1 MWLSLMGRATT
12 RAESHRAFGTRRA
25 DWIPPDEV
33 AVVDVLRRMLGRQT
47 VRQASRRYSSAASF
61 AAACRRR
68 LQTSDALLVAA
79 TCRLRIERIAA
90 RHAFVV
96 TGCEFDSLQ
105 VLDSLGPAPMSS
117 RPANASILA
126 SRARHRFVPVA
137 GARWDIDLAH
147 PIALIGSS

>member
-12 RAESHRAFGTRRA
+12 RAEAHRAFGTRRVG
-25 DWIPPDEV
+25 WIPPDE
-33 AVVDVLRRMLGRQT
+33 AAIVDVLRRMLGSQP
-47 VRQASRRYSSAASF
+47 VRQASRRYGCAASF
-61 AAACRRR
+61 VAACRRR
-68 LQTSDALLVAA
+68 LQTSDALLGVA

-96 TGCEFDSLQ
+96 TGHEFGSLQ
-105 VLDSLGPAPMSS
+105 VLDSLGLAPISS

-137 GARWDIDLAH
+137 GARWDIDLHH